1 MTAPRVRGMERQ
13 ATCTSGQHDVRLC
26 RVSRPAQSSKR
37 AVAAAGSHRLAITA
51 SRSHARDAAAATC
64 ARIGSKRPA
73 WSQPCSAGSTSALT
87 RCAAGSFSISA
98 SHLSRPAKGVLEAKG
113 EQQREGGI
121 EGAVRLGQRGAGG
134 VRADDEPLE
143 HANLL
148 GHFPQLGGAC
158 RRVDQLDALVAAALV
173 GGHRRVGRVW
183 RRDVQVVDRVE
194 KKGAGTRL
202 AGGGDDDVRNA
213 ERAAAAVAVVE
224 RAAAVAALHW
234 LRLAAVPLAS
244 RPVDSGQS
252 HGTCPRGKRR

>member
-98 SHLSRPAKGVLEAKG
+98 SHL
-113 EQQREGGI
+113 
-121 EGAVRLGQRGAGG
+121 
-134 VRADDEPLE
+134 
-143 HANLL
+143 
-148 GHFPQLGGAC
+148 
-158 RRVDQLDALVAAALV
+158 AAAGARLPQESASQ
-173 GGHRRVGRVW
+173 RR
-183 RRDVQVVDRVE
+183 
-194 KKGAGTRL
+194 A
-202 AGGGDDDVRNA
+202 
-213 ERAAAAVAVVE
+213 
-224 RAAAVAALHW
+224 
-234 LRLAAVPLAS
+234 
-244 RPVDSGQS
+244 
-252 HGTCPRGKRR
+252 RGKRGAAARGWDRGRSPPRSARRRRRKGRRRAPRARQPAWPLPSAWRRVPARRSARRPCSRSPGWRSPPGRTSLATRCTGRGSS